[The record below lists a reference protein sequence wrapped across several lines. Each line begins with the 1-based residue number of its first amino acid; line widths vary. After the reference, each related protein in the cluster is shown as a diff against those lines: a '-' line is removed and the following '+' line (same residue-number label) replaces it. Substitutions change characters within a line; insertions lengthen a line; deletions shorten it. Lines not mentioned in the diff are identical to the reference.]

1 MRSRLMMIKFGLA
14 CGSLLITADLLAQG
28 RAPQQL
34 PEPQVS
40 IKEEGDKRVIE
51 SNGIPDHA
59 PGRFPNRGNPNS
71 ISAQNHRFEMPLEP
85 REARQPS
92 PFQLGL
98 FGVAINGVPF
108 DPGAAE
114 FWNRDRSS
122 GWQYEALGGGINLGV
137 DEHNAHVQP
146 TGSYHYHGL
155 PTGIIEKQRVSDR
168 MTLVGYAAD
177 GFPIYAVWGHR
188 EPNDLESEL
197 VVLKSSYQLKK
208 GMREGGP
215 GGRHDGTFVQDWEY
229 VEGSGDL
236 DECNGRTG
244 VTAEYPNGTYYY
256 VLTEEFPFIPRAF
269 RATPD
274 PSFMR
279 RGPRGGPPGRP
290 GFPPPRRF

>member
-1 MRSRLMMIKFGLA
+1 MRSRFLALNLVVA
-14 CGSLLITADLLAQG
+14 CGSLVIATDLSAQG

-34 PEPQVS
+34 PAPQVS
-40 IKEEGDKRVIE
+40 ITEEGNKRVIE

-71 ISAQNHRFEMPLEP
+71 ISAQNHHFEMTLEP
-85 REARQPS
+85 RAARQTT

-98 FGVAINGVPF
+98 FGIAINGVPF

-114 FWNRDRSS
+114 FWNRDRNS
-122 GWQYEALGGGINLGV
+122 GWQYEALGGGVNLGV
-137 DEHNAHVQP
+137 DQHNAHVQP

-155 PTGIIEKQRVSDR
+155 PTGLVQAQRASGR

-188 EPNDLESEL
+188 NPDDLESEL
-197 VVLKSSYQLKK
+197 VVLKSSYQLRR
-208 GMREGGP
+208 GMRNGGP

-229 VEGSGDL
+229 LEGSGDL

-269 RATPD
+269 RGTPD

-279 RGPRGGPPGRP
+279 RGPGGRPPGRP